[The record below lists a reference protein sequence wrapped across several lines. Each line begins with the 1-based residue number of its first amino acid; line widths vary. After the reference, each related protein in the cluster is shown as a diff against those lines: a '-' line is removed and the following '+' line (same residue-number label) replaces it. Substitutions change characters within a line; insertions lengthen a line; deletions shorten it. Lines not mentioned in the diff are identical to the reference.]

1 MEPELRDQFAIGA
14 MQGFL
19 FRRGSMADN
28 GQILVENIAGSSYK
42 IADAMMRARAIPPA
56 PVPSSQLPKAPVHR
70 KSLKRKVWKEIIQ
83 EVIDLKKSGLT
94 NKQIAEKFDV
104 NGQSV
109 NGIIQI
115 ARHQNLIPKK
125 G

>member
-28 GQILVENIAGSSYK
+28 GQILVENIAGTSYK

-56 PVPSSQLPKAPVHR
+56 PVPVHR